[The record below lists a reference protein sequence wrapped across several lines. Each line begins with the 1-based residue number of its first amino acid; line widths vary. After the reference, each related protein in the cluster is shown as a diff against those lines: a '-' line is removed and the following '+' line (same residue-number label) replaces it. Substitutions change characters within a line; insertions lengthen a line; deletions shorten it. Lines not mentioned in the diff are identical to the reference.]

1 MNPFEIAD
9 AVRSTKKYVEEGE
22 LPKGMFMVN
31 RALSYHRDALFYAQE
46 MNLNPQLA
54 PRLQFDFLFHGM
66 RKNITKNKSKWGKK
80 DKNVAIELIMEYY
93 GYNYQRAIEASKIL
107 NKEQL
112 SYIKQKLY
120 RGE

>member
-9 AVRSTKKYVEEGE
+9 AVRSSKKYIEEGE
-22 LPKGMFMVN
+22 LPKGMFIVN
-31 RALSYHRDALFYAQE
+31 RALSYHRDALFYAQK
-46 MNLNPQLA
+46 MNLYPQL
-54 PRLQFDFLFHGM
+54 PSKLQFDFHFHGI

-80 DKNVAIELIMEYY
+80 DKNAEIDLIMEYY